1 MHGGIP
7 DALLLQGILCR
18 LYGRRCGLFAEK
30 AENCAPDYCFP
41 NKPEDIAVLRF
52 AISRGCTAKAP
63 YYLGNLFYDKLQW
76 EEACALWE
84 TSAKTDPDFAA
95 VHRNLSLVYYNK
107 KKDAVRAKE
116 EMEKAF
122 ALDTGDVRIFLELDQ
137 LYKKLGK
144 SFEERLAGYE
154 AHRELI
160 EQRDD
165 LYIEYITLVNLCGEH
180 EKAYEC
186 IMGHSFHPWEGG
198 EGKSPPNIHWPYWK
212 WQRRPRPAAA
222 LKTPKTS

>member
-1 MHGGIP
+1 M
-7 DALLLQGILCR
+7 LQ
-18 LYGRRCGLFAEK
+18 
-30 AENCAPDYCFP
+30 
-41 NKPEDIAVLRF
+41 F

-122 ALDTGDVRIFLELDQ
+122 ALNPGDVRIFLELDQ

-165 LYIEYITLVNLCGEH
+165 LYIEYI
-180 EKAYEC
+180 
-186 IMGHSFHPWEGG
+186 IP
-198 EGKSPPNIHWPYWK
+198 GKPV
-212 WQRRPRPAAA
+212 RR
-222 LKTPKTS
+222 T